1 MIFHRIWK
9 AARIW
14 YQSSLICGKR
24 ESFENQY
31 DFILYDFV
39 GIETYERWEKKKFN
53 ILKFKK
59 KKKFK
64 KKFIRGQILT
74 WLLLSVGA
82 YTLAQ
87 A

>member
-1 MIFHRIWK
+1 MIQGCSHYLQSYDFSQDLKIK
-9 AARIW
+9 AARIL

-39 GIETYERWEKKKFN
+39 RIETYERWEKKKF
-53 ILKFKK
+53 
-59 KKKFK
+59 
-64 KKFIRGQILT
+64 IRGQMLT

>member
-1 MIFHRIWK
+1 MTFHRIWK

-14 YQSSLICGKR
+14 YQSFLICGKR

-39 GIETYERWEKKKFN
+39 GIETYERWEKKKF
-53 ILKFKK
+53 IG
-59 KKKFK
+59 
-64 KKFIRGQILT
+64 GQILT

>member
-9 AARIW
+9 AAWIW

-39 GIETYERWEKKKFN
+39 GIGTYERREKKK
-53 ILKFKK
+53 L
-59 KKKFK
+59 
-64 KKFIRGQILT
+64 IRGT

>member
-1 MIFHRIWK
+1 MIQGCSHYLQPYDFSQDLKSCSDLISL
-9 AARIW
+9 
-14 YQSSLICGKR
+14 SSLICGKR

-39 GIETYERWEKKKFN
+39 GIETYERWEKKKF
-53 ILKFKK
+53 
-59 KKKFK
+59 
-64 KKFIRGQILT
+64 IRGQILT

>member
-1 MIFHRIWK
+1 MIWYKVAAIIYSHMIFHRIWK

-39 GIETYERWEKKKFN
+39 GIETYERWEKKKF
-53 ILKFKK
+53 
-59 KKKFK
+59 
-64 KKFIRGQILT
+64 IRGQILT
-74 WLLLSVGA
+74 WLLFSVGA